1 MRLYIFE
8 IAYEQ
13 RGGVRVPGTLRL
25 SARPRP
31 RLRRPLSWCRER
43 ACVVYTEI
51 KLRLFTKM
59 SISFN
64 LSAYSIL
71 L

>member
-1 MRLYIFE
+1 MCTGAEYVG
-8 IAYEQ
+8 Q
-13 RGGVRVPGTLRL
+13 RYYDLARVPAHA
-25 SARPRP
+25 SVD
-31 RLRRPLSWCRER
+31 PLPWCRER
-43 ACVVYTEI
+43 ACDVYTEI